1 MKNELGIT
9 VEKRDLGD
17 DPTYPGEG
25 VKLPP
30 VILASLGNDPAKKT
44 VSKRRNPHY
53 TGCMYEKMVTPLF
66 LVRSAG
72 IYF

>member
-1 MKNELGIT
+1 MNLAFDFQRMKNELGVT
-9 VEKRDLGD
+9 VDKRDLGD

-44 VSKRRNPHY
+44 VSGNPSASCQMSWY
-53 TGCMYEKMVTPLF
+53 IF
-66 LVRSAG
+66 LNP
-72 IYF
+72 